1 MGKFAAF
8 LPIFIPAAGGAS
20 VPSACKSWDFFASL
34 GDKKRNFP
42 RLSPNRSPSSFSFF
56 RFRRESS
63 FFSSSVRRRN
73 RSRNT
78 GVKTAKRRS
87 VNSPFSPPLLLS
99 PAPLRHKNGRARM
112 VDAAFPTE
120 EPSNAS
126 LPPLKRGASFP
137 HGPETATDLSSHKEA
152 PATSRKSLRIHPSD
166 SPSSTPSSFESAP
179 LPVFLHSQ

>member
-1 MGKFAAF
+1 MRMGKFAAF

-63 FFSSSVRRRN
+63 LFSSSVRRRN
-73 RSRNT
+73 RPRTT
-78 GVKTAKRRS
+78 GVYRAKGGA
-87 VNSPFSPPLLLS
+87 PLLLS

-120 EPSNAS
+120 EPANAS
-126 LPPLKRGASFP
+126 LPPLKRGASFSP
-137 HGPETATDLSSHKEA
+137 RSGMTATDLSSHKEA

-166 SPSSTPSSFESAP
+166 SPSSTPSSSESAP

>member
-1 MGKFAAF
+1 MRMGKFAAF

-63 FFSSSVRRRN
+63 LFSSSVRRRN

-78 GVKTAKRRS
+78 GVKTAKGGAS
-87 VNSPFSPPLLLS
+87 TPPS
-99 PAPLRHKNGRARM
+99 LRL
-112 VDAAFPTE
+112 FCF
-120 EPSNAS
+120 
-126 LPPLKRGASFP
+126 LPPLSDIKTDEREWWTPPSQRKNRPTPPFRRSRGVHHFP
-137 HGPETATDLSSHKEA
+137 HGPE
-152 PATSRKSLRIHPSD
+152 
-166 SPSSTPSSFESAP
+166 
-179 LPVFLHSQ
+179 